1 MEHIIIEEAL
11 IVSPTINSNQEL
23 ILKLRVKREDYS
35 MEIFE
40 ELVNLKDTWKPMS
53 IVMKSFQPTEN
64 PVDDYIWRINSKRQK
79 LAFLMEQ
86 YCENQWIDTNTE
98 IEKIYTRYNV
108 NSRANLTEPQLDT
121 EIKFYEA
128 WLNYNY

>member
-40 ELVNLKDTWKPMS
+40 ELISLKDTWKPMS
-53 IVMKSFQPTEN
+53 IVMKQFQPTEN

-121 EIKFYEA
+121 EIKSYEA